1 MFIAGNVLEGIATIL
16 DTVLWLYM
24 WVIIIRALVSWVNP
38 DPWNPIV
45 QFLQRATDP
54 VLYQIRKRLGMGSM
68 GFDFSPIIAILLIMF
83 LQIAVV
89 GSLKDLAIRM
99 HWGVPRKGIV
109 MKITPLDI
117 QHKVLDT
124 QWRGYHKTQVDQFLE
139 EIAE

>member
-24 WVIIIRALVSWVNP
+24 WVIIIRSLISWVNP

-54 VLYQIRKRLGMGSM
+54 VLFQIRKRLGMEGM

-89 GSLKDLAIRM
+89 GSLKDLALRM
-99 HWGVPRKGIV
+99 N
-109 MKITPLDI
+109 
-117 QHKVLDT
+117 
-124 QWRGYHKTQVDQFLE
+124 
-139 EIAE
+139 

>member
-1 MFIAGNVLEGIATIL
+1 MFIAGNILEGIATIL

-89 GSLKDLAIRM
+89 GSLKDLAIRL
-99 HWGVPRKGIV
+99 H
-109 MKITPLDI
+109 
-117 QHKVLDT
+117 
-124 QWRGYHKTQVDQFLE
+124 
-139 EIAE
+139 

>member
-1 MFIAGNVLEGIATIL
+1 MFIAGNILEGIATIL

-99 HWGVPRKGIV
+99 H
-109 MKITPLDI
+109 
-117 QHKVLDT
+117 
-124 QWRGYHKTQVDQFLE
+124 
-139 EIAE
+139 

>member
-1 MFIAGNVLEGIATIL
+1 MFIAGNMLEGIATIL

-89 GSLKDLAIRM
+89 GSLRDLAIRM
-99 HWGVPRKGIV
+99 H
-109 MKITPLDI
+109 
-117 QHKVLDT
+117 
-124 QWRGYHKTQVDQFLE
+124 
-139 EIAE
+139 

>member
-1 MFIAGNVLEGIATIL
+1 MFIAGNVLQGIATIL

-24 WVIIIRALVSWVNP
+24 WVIIVRVLISWVNP

-54 VLYQIRKRLGMGSM
+54 VLYQIRKRLGMGGM

-99 HWGVPRKGIV
+99 H
-109 MKITPLDI
+109 
-117 QHKVLDT
+117 
-124 QWRGYHKTQVDQFLE
+124 
-139 EIAE
+139 